1 VWAEVGEKKS
11 GTHFILANEERGIED
26 ENGGLGIP
34 ETYDQDGTH
43 GKEDNGTANGIRG
56 EVSTIDHAGA
66 ANESSFNDQNIKNGN
81 GGDASQNEDAT
92 VVRENGPQV
101 ARGNSS
107 NHEDEINGNEGDTSE
122 ITSQSEG
129 EGDGNKEAEV
139 TPGNG
144 DAGLENSEGSPS
156 GNGAEEDEDKGSG
169 DDEGGE
175 GGNGKEGSDSSKGQE
190 GHSHGEKEDTR
201 KGQNS
206 MSSEDDD
213 FEDKEDAHNDNDG
226 DNSSIS
232 KEGSDCSPEGNG
244 GQTIQDTHEPSHRE
258 SNGVEN
264 GFTKQLELSAIEKSQ
279 DKVGFESDFFQWQ
292 FKFFLSAL

>member
-1 VWAEVGEKKS
+1 
-11 GTHFILANEERGIED
+11 
-26 ENGGLGIP
+26 
-34 ETYDQDGTH
+34 
-43 GKEDNGTANGIRG
+43 
-56 EVSTIDHAGA
+56 
-66 ANESSFNDQNIKNGN
+66 
-81 GGDASQNEDAT
+81 
-92 VVRENGPQV
+92 
-101 ARGNSS
+101 
-107 NHEDEINGNEGDTSE
+107 
-122 ITSQSEG
+122 
-129 EGDGNKEAEV
+129 
-139 TPGNG
+139 
-144 DAGLENSEGSPS
+144 
-156 GNGAEEDEDKGSG
+156 
-169 DDEGGE
+169 
-175 GGNGKEGSDSSKGQE
+175 
-190 GHSHGEKEDTR
+190 
-201 KGQNS
+201 